1 MSIEKI
7 IAEAIDNNPLK
18 LKEAFEDEMNAR
30 IRTALEEKY
39 KEMTS
44 DSEEEEVVAEETEEL
59 VEEDEDESDESDEE
73 ESDDDDDEDEDFDE
87 GACVR
92 EMKKMH
98 KDGESKTK
106 IIKAVKEKYGCSE
119 SKCNELYASNCG

>member
-59 VEEDEDESDESDEE
+59 VEEDEDE
-73 ESDDDDDEDEDFDE
+73 DFDE
-87 GACVR
+87 AACVR

-98 KDGESKTK
+98 KDGEKK
-106 IIKAVKEKYGCSE
+106 GDIIKAVKEKYGCSE

>member
-30 IRTALEEKY
+30 IRKALEEKY

-44 DSEEEEVVAEETEEL
+44 ESEEEEVVAEETEEL
-59 VEEDEDESDESDEE
+59 AEEDEGEDEE
-73 ESDDDDDEDEDFDE
+73 ESDEDEDEDFDE
-87 GACVR
+87 GKCVK
-92 EMKKMH
+92 EIKKRH
-98 KDGESKTK
+98 ADGESKAD
-106 IIKAVKEKYGCSE
+106 IVNAVKEKYGCS
-119 SKCNELYASNCG
+119 SKVANELYASNCG

>member
-18 LKEAFEDEMNAR
+18 LKEAFEDEMNVR
-30 IRTALEEKY
+30 IRAALEEKY
-39 KEMTS
+39 KEMT
-44 DSEEEEVVAEETEEL
+44 SEEEEVVAEETEEL
-59 VEEDEDESDESDEE
+59 VEEDEDESDEE

-98 KDGESKTK
+98 KDGESKAK

>member
-7 IAEAIDNNPLK
+7 IAEAIDNNPLR

-30 IRTALEEKY
+30 IRVALEEKY

-44 DSEEEEVVAEETEEL
+44 ESEEEEVVAEETEEL
-59 VEEDEDESDESDEE
+59 VEEDEE
-73 ESDDDDDEDEDFDE
+73 ESDDDEDEDEGDDE
-87 GACVR
+87 EIVK

-98 KDGESKTK
+98 KDGEKK
-106 IIKAVKEKYGCSE
+106 ADIIKAVKEKYGCSE
-119 SKCNELYASNCG
+119 SKCNELYASNCGG

>member
-30 IRTALEEKY
+30 IRKALEEKY

-44 DSEEEEVVAEETEEL
+44 SEEEEVVAEETEEL
-59 VEEDEDESDESDEE
+59 VEEDEDESDEE
-73 ESDDDDDEDEDFDE
+73 ESDDDEDEEEFDE

-98 KDGESKTK
+98 KDGESKAN

>member
-18 LKEAFEDEMNAR
+18 LKEAFEDEMNVR
-30 IRTALEEKY
+30 IRAALEEKY

-44 DSEEEEVVAEETEEL
+44 EEEVVAEETEEL
-59 VEEDEDESDESDEE
+59 VEEDEDESDEE

-98 KDGESKTK
+98 KDGESKAK

>member
-44 DSEEEEVVAEETEEL
+44 EEEEVVAEETEEL
-59 VEEDEDESDESDEE
+59 VEEDEDESDEE
-73 ESDDDDDEDEDFDE
+73 ESDDDDDEEEFDE
-87 GACVR
+87 KACVA
-92 EMKKMH
+92 ELKKRH
-98 KDGESKTK
+98 ADGESKSDC
-106 IIKAVKEKYGCSE
+106 IKAVKEKYGCSE
-119 SKCNELYASNCG
+119 SKCNELYAQYCK

>member
-39 KEMTS
+39 KEMTT
-44 DSEEEEVVAEETEEL
+44 EEEVVSEETDL
-59 VEEDEDESDESDEE
+59 VEEDEDD
-73 ESDDDDDEDEDFDE
+73 SDDDGEEEFDE
-87 GACVR
+87 KACVA
-92 EMKKMH
+92 ELKKRH
-98 KDGESKTK
+98 ADGESKADCVN
-106 IIKAVKEKYGCSE
+106 AVKEKYGCSA
-119 SKCNELYASNCG
+119 KVANELYASNCGG

>member
-18 LKEAFEDEMNAR
+18 LKEAFEDEMNVR
-30 IRTALEEKY
+30 IRKALEEKY

-44 DSEEEEVVAEETEEL
+44 ESEEEEFVAEETEEL
-59 VEEDEDESDESDEE
+59 VEEDEDESDEE
-73 ESDDDDDEDEDFDE
+73 ESDDDEDEDFDE

-98 KDGESKTK
+98 KDGESKAD
-106 IIKAVKEKYGCSE
+106 IVNAVKEKYGCS
-119 SKCNELYASNCG
+119 SKVANELYASNCG

>member
-30 IRTALEEKY
+30 IRVALEEKY

-44 DSEEEEVVAEETEEL
+44 ESEEEEVVAEETEEL
-59 VEEDEDESDESDEE
+59 VEEDEE
-73 ESDDDDDEDEDFDE
+73 ESDDDDDEEEDFDE
-87 GACVR
+87 AACVK
-92 EMKKMH
+92 EMKKRH
-98 KDGESKTK
+98 ADGEKK
-106 IIKAVKEKYGCSE
+106 GDIIKAVKEKYGCSE
-119 SKCNELYASNCG
+119 AKCNELYASNCG

>member
-30 IRTALEEKY
+30 IRAALEEKY

-44 DSEEEEVVAEETEEL
+44 ESEEEEVVAEETEEL
-59 VEEDEDESDESDEE
+59 VEEDEE
-73 ESDDDDDEDEDFDE
+73 ESDDDDDEEEDFDE
-87 GACVR
+87 AACVK
-92 EMKKMH
+92 EMKKRH
-98 KDGESKTK
+98 ADGEKK
-106 IIKAVKEKYGCSE
+106 GDIIKAVKEKYGCSE
-119 SKCNELYASNCG
+119 AKCNELYASNCG

>member
-39 KEMTS
+39 KEMT
-44 DSEEEEVVAEETEEL
+44 DSEEEVVAEETDL
-59 VEEDEDESDESDEE
+59 VEEDEDD
-73 ESDDDDDEDEDFDE
+73 SDDDGEEEEEEEFDE
-87 GACVR
+87 KACVA
-92 EMKKMH
+92 ELKKRH
-98 KDGESKTK
+98 ADGESKADCVN
-106 IIKAVKEKYGCSE
+106 AVKEKYGCSA
-119 SKCNELYASNCG
+119 KVANELYASNCGG

>member
-39 KEMTS
+39 KEMTT
-44 DSEEEEVVAEETEEL
+44 EEEVVSEETDL
-59 VEEDEDESDESDEE
+59 VEEDEDD
-73 ESDDDDDEDEDFDE
+73 SDDDGEEEEEFDE
-87 GACVR
+87 KACVA
-92 EMKKMH
+92 ELKKRH
-98 KDGESKTK
+98 ADGESKADCVN
-106 IIKAVKEKYGCSE
+106 AVKEKYGCT
-119 SKCNELYASNCG
+119 SKVANELYASNCGG

>member
-30 IRTALEEKY
+30 IRAALEEKY

-44 DSEEEEVVAEETEEL
+44 EEEVVAEETEEL
-59 VEEDEDESDESDEE
+59 VEEDEDESDEEE
-73 ESDDDDDEDEDFDE
+73 ESDDDEDEDFDE

-98 KDGESKTK
+98 KDGESKAK

-119 SKCNELYASNCG
+119 AKCNELYASNCG

>member
-30 IRTALEEKY
+30 IRVALEEKY
-39 KEMTS
+39 KEMT
-44 DSEEEEVVAEETEEL
+44 SEEEEVVAEETEEL
-59 VEEDEDESDESDEE
+59 VEEDEE
-73 ESDDDDDEDEDFDE
+73 ESDDDGEDEDEEDFDE

-98 KDGESKTK
+98 KDGEKK
-106 IIKAVKEKYGCSE
+106 ADIIKAVKEKYGCSE
-119 SKCNELYASNCG
+119 AKCNELYASNCG

>member
-18 LKEAFEDEMNAR
+18 LKEAFEDEMNVR
-30 IRTALEEKY
+30 IRAALEEKY

-44 DSEEEEVVAEETEEL
+44 EEVVAEETEEL
-59 VEEDEDESDESDEE
+59 VEEDEDESDEE
-73 ESDDDDDEDEDFDE
+73 ESDDDEDEDFDE

-98 KDGESKTK
+98 KDGESKAN

>member
-44 DSEEEEVVAEETEEL
+44 EEEEVVAEETEEL
-59 VEEDEDESDESDEE
+59 VEEDEEESDDE
-73 ESDDDDDEDEDFDE
+73 ESDDDDDIDEK
-87 GACVR
+87 ACVA
-92 EMKKMH
+92 EMKKRLA
-98 KDGESKTK
+98 DGEPKGD

-119 SKCNELYASNCG
+119 SKCNELYASACGK

>member
-44 DSEEEEVVAEETEEL
+44 ESEEEVVSEETDL
-59 VEEDEDESDESDEE
+59 VEEDEDD
-73 ESDDDDDEDEDFDE
+73 SDDGDEDEDEDE
-87 GACVR
+87 GDDEEIVK

-98 KDGESKTK
+98 KDGEKK
-106 IIKAVKEKYGCSE
+106 ANIIKAVKEKYGCSE
-119 SKCNELYASNCG
+119 SKCNELYASNCGG

>member
-39 KEMTS
+39 KEMTT
-44 DSEEEEVVAEETEEL
+44 EEEVVSEETDL
-59 VEEDEDESDESDEE
+59 VEEDEDD
-73 ESDDDDDEDEDFDE
+73 SDDDGEEEEEEFDE
-87 GACVR
+87 KACVA
-92 EMKKMH
+92 ELKKRH
-98 KDGESKTK
+98 ADGESKADCVN
-106 IIKAVKEKYGCSE
+106 AVKEKYGCT
-119 SKCNELYASNCG
+119 SKVANELYASNCGG

>member
-39 KEMTS
+39 KEMT
-44 DSEEEEVVAEETEEL
+44 DEEVVAEETEEL
-59 VEEDEDESDESDEE
+59 VEEDEDESE
-73 ESDDDDDEDEDFDE
+73 ESDDDEEEEFDE
-87 GACVR
+87 KACVA
-92 EMKKMH
+92 ELKKRH
-98 KDGESKTK
+98 ADGESKADCVN
-106 IIKAVKEKYGCSE
+106 AVKEKYGCSA
-119 SKCNELYASNCG
+119 KVANELYASNCGG